1 MTQPNTD
8 AGRARMQRENVHQL
22 GLVMSMV
29 CFLPKPFSSLSLSI
43 SSPHKFIG
51 VFLFMIHQ

>member
-29 CFLPKPFSSLSLSI
+29 CFLPKPFSSLSLSLYLLLTNLLVCFY
-43 SSPHKFIG
+43 S
-51 VFLFMIHQ
+51 